1 MILKSLYLNNFRN
14 YDELEVNFHENLNVI
29 YGNNGNGKTN
39 LVEAIIYLSNLK
51 SFRGVS
57 DSNLIKFNKDNFVIN
72 KTSTFRSFFL
82 SWFYRVDFGHN
93 LIIKVFGV
101 NYATTSNRS

>member
-57 DSNLIKFNKDNFVIN
+57 DSNLIKFNKDNFVIKSNIELEKEN
-72 KTSTFRSFFL
+72 KKL
-82 SWFYRVDFGHN
+82 
-93 LIIKVFGV
+93 KVT
-101 NYATTSNRS
+101 Y

>member
-39 LVEAIIYLSNLK
+39 LVEAIIYLSNLNTI
-51 SFRGVS
+51 F
-57 DSNLIKFNKDNFVIN
+57 SNVDFIIN
-72 KTSTFRSFFL
+72 KQISPFPPNKKEHRMMLFF
-82 SWFYRVDFGHN
+82 
-93 LIIKVFGV
+93 VFFV
-101 NYATTSNRS
+101 KTIALFV